1 MKSKFLLFFLLF
13 VSFSFAQITLYKTTD
28 GILMTEDNYFQIKKE
43 MNEREDLAG
52 RYQEIRIKTENHNDT
67 IVNTIKFERI
77 MMVLKENQKSYDPY
91 VKQRELIGNRF
102 PIESFKDDAGNY
114 FSSSYLIGKPTVI
127 NFWFINCPPCVEEIP
142 DLNKLKKQYGDSVN
156 FIAITFDN
164 RKKVE
169 QFMKKQLFNFKHITD
184 SQKSIDELNIK
195 SYPMTFLL
203 NKEGEIIN
211 LYGALIFF
219 QSKNLSQLISL
230 LL

>member
-91 VKQRELIGNRF
+91 VKQRELIGNQF